1 MSLFKGFTQVETLT
15 MEPRLMCAILSEQ
28 LAKTNEAGEA
38 MAEQLKQLHIEIAK
52 LKQNKE
58 G

>member
-1 MSLFKGFTQVETLT
+1 MSLFKGFTQAEVLT
-15 MEPRLMCAILSEQ
+15 YEPRLMCAILAEQ

-38 MAEQLKQLHIEIAK
+38 MAEHIKQLHLEILK
-52 LKQNKE
+52 LKQDKE